1 MKRLGKIQYLI
12 GTRNSM
18 TRVVDTI
25 KVVELL
31 EKEISGSTL
40 GHVQNELFVDPN
52 KIFAIAAFLKDHEG
66 LEFGFLT
73 SITAVDYIEYFQ
85 IVYHLLSMK
94 FNHSLILKTNLYDR
108 TNPSIQSLISV
119 WKGADLQE
127 REIWDLFGIKFNDH
141 PNMKRVLLW
150 EGFEGHPLRKDFL
163 GQEEQKT

>member
-1 MKRLGKIQYLI
+1 
-12 GTRNSM
+12 M

-31 EKEISGSTL
+31 EAEISGSIL
-40 GHVQNELFVDPN
+40 EHAQNELFVDPN
-52 KIFAIAAFLKDHEG
+52 KIFEIAALLKDHEA
-66 LEFGFLT
+66 LELGYLT

-94 FNHSLILKTNLYDR
+94 FNRSLILKTNLYNR
-108 TNPSIQSLISV
+108 QNPSIQSLTRV
-119 WKGADLQE
+119 WKGAELQE
-127 REIWDLFGIKFNDH
+127 REIWDLFGIKFNEH

-163 GQEEQKT
+163 GQEEQKI